1 MTNEEFKNKL
11 EASLKECQSWE
22 DRARIERAL
31 RIINIGGIEARRLRR
46 DWERRSGHRR
56 SGRIEY
62 KEGDV

>member
-11 EASLKECQSWE
+11 EASLKECKARE
-22 DRARIERAL
+22 EKERIERAL

-62 KEGDV
+62 KEGNV